1 MWVMSGLGMIRTLDI
16 GHWTLD
22 IGDGQVFDRC
32 GDLSAFHVYLHGL
45 YLGDGSCHSSLTG
58 S

>member
-1 MWVMSGLGMIRTLDI
+1 MGHVWLGDDKDV

-22 IGDGQVFDRC
+22 IGDGQAFDRC